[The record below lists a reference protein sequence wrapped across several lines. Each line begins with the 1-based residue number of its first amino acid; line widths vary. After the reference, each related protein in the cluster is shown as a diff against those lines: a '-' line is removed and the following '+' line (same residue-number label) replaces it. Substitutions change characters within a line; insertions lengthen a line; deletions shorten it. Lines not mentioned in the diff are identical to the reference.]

1 MANDFL
7 DYLHELFSGFASIST
22 RAMFGG
28 HAVYASVDGSDA
40 VLIGIVIDEAL
51 YLKVDAQTR
60 AAFEA
65 AGCAPY
71 VYTGQKAPITMSY
84 WSVPEAALDSP
95 QAMRPWARR
104 AWEAAL
110 RKPVGRS
117 RKPRRRPGVGTGE
130 P

>member
-1 MANDFL
+1 MSAHFL
-7 DYLHELFSGFASIST
+7 AWLDELFEGFGPITT

-28 HAVYASVDGSDA
+28 HGVYHAGTI
-40 VLIGIVIDEAL
+40 IGIVIDEGL

-60 AAFEA
+60 PAFEA

-71 VYTGQKAPITMSY
+71 VYTGQQAPITMSY
-84 WSVPEAALDSP
+84 WSVPEEALDSP
-95 QAMRPWARR
+95 QAMLPWARR

-110 RKPVGRS
+110 RKPASKARS
-117 RKPRRRPGVGTGE
+117 RKQATRPRRE